1 MQISFLGLELKKV
14 GEEYHLLH
22 DSKAITTPLG
32 TPILSTKKALVNA
45 IKLELECEEE
55 ANLELLGY
63 YSLFCTQVDFIATDK
78 FQPTKDN
85 FREYIFNDP
94 VLSASAGPEVIHQYT
109 RWEALFDYLELS
121 GLNYPNFPQSYSYED
136 KERWIQD
143 ITSIDPGYSD
153 KINSFVNILYQSYL
167 SLDNAQKTVFVNS
180 TQVYNSPIYGLLLA
194 LGNCDEVEYASA
206 LMSANCLL
214 PEVFGDVEKSEY
226 KDGFYGIQQ
235 DASIMTNYI
244 KYSSIA
250 SQSFTSFI
258 KSSLPNWAFLHVR
271 SQIGLRTAIENILN
285 ATSNDYSPYVML
297 LGKSLEINLKEKVFL
312 PFQEYAKVS
321 FQEEQLTQII
331 VRSDDKLKRFTQFLE
346 KPPHFIELGSMLF
359 LLEMYGG
366 KTAAKNV
373 LLSELYN
380 YIDSIGLH
388 TLIDKNWLEKA
399 KIIKDARNKA
409 AHSDVFSYEEAYEL
423 MNTMTILLNDLD

>member
-1 MQISFLGLELKKV
+1 MRISFLGLKLKKV
-14 GEEYHLLH
+14 GEEYQLLH
-22 DSKAITTPLG
+22 EGSPITTPLG
-32 TPILSTKKALVNA
+32 TPITSTKKALINA
-45 IKLELECEEE
+45 VKLELECEEE

-63 YSLFCTQVDFIATDK
+63 YSLFCTQVDFIDTGK

-121 GLNYPNFPQSYSYED
+121 GLSYPNFPQSYSYQD

-143 ITSIDPGYSD
+143 IASVDPGYSD
-153 KINSFVNILYQSYL
+153 KIDSFVNILYQSYL
-167 SLDNAQKTVFVNS
+167 SLDNAQRTVFVNS

-206 LMSANCLL
+206 LMSSNCLL

-226 KDGFYGIQQ
+226 KEGFYGIQQ
-235 DASIMTNYI
+235 DALIMTNFI
-244 KYSSIA
+244 KYSRLP
-250 SQSFTSFI
+250 SQSLTKYI
-258 KSSLPNWAFLHVR
+258 SSALPNWAFLHPK
-271 SQIGLRTAIENILN
+271 SQIGLSTAIENIIHP
-285 ATSNDYSPYVML
+285 SSKDYSPYVML
-297 LGKSLEINLKEKVFL
+297 LGKSLEINLKEKIFL

-321 FQEEQLTQII
+321 IEEEQLSEII
-331 VRSDDKLKRFTQFLE
+331 IKSDDKLKKLTQFID

-366 KTAAKNV
+366 KTAQKNL
-373 LLSELYN
+373 LLSELHS
-380 YIDSIGLH
+380 YIESNGFQKL
-388 TLIDKNWLEKA
+388 LEKDWIKHA
-399 KIIKDARNKA
+399 KVLKDARNKA
-409 AHSDVFSYEEAYEL
+409 SHSEVFNHTEAE
-423 MNTMTILLNDLD
+423 NLLDLLTSLLKSL

>member
-14 GEEYHLLH
+14 GVEYHLLH
-22 DSKAITTPLG
+22 EGSPITTPLG
-32 TPILSTKKALVNA
+32 TPVKSTKKALINA

-63 YSLFCTQVDFIATDK
+63 YSLFCTQADFIDTSK
-78 FQPTKDN
+78 FQPTKEN

-121 GLNYPNFPQSYSYED
+121 GLSYPNFPQSYSYED

-143 ITSIDPGYSD
+143 ITSVDPGYSD

-167 SLDNAQKTVFVNS
+167 SLDNSQRTVFVNS

-206 LMSANCLL
+206 LMSSNCLL
-214 PEVFGDVEKSEY
+214 PEVFGHVEKSEY
-226 KDGFYGIQQ
+226 KEGFYGIQQ
-235 DASIMTNYI
+235 DALIMTNFI
-244 KYSSIA
+244 KYSRFP
-250 SQSFTSFI
+250 SQSLTKYI
-258 KSSLPNWAFLHVR
+258 SSTLPNWAFLHPK
-271 SQIGLRTAIENILN
+271 SQIGLSTAIENIIYP
-285 ATSNDYSPYVML
+285 SSKDYSPYVML
-297 LGKSLEINLKEKVFL
+297 LGKSLEINLKEKIFL

-321 FQEEQLTQII
+321 FEEEQLSEII
-331 VRSDDKLKRFTQFLE
+331 IRSEDKLKKLTQFLD

-359 LLEMYGG
+359 ILEMYGG
-366 KTAAKNV
+366 KTAKKNV
-373 LLSELYN
+373 LLSELYDFMKGRELN
-380 YIDSIGLH
+380 
-388 TLIDKNWLEKA
+388 TLLEKNWIENA
-399 KIIKDARNKA
+399 KILKDARNKA
-409 AHSDVFSYEEAYEL
+409 SHSEVFSHAEAER
-423 MNTMTILLNDLD
+423 LLDLLTSLLKSV